1 MIFHIFLS
9 PFCPQ
14 FNVSASPSYNLSKSS
29 ISKVAGSNY
38 WSYNYSVDGSYSL
51 PGKLEIGSDV
61 DMDFRQ
67 KLNAF
72 DVNTDVIL
80 WNAYI
85 EKKFLKNEALVLRFS
100 VHDILD
106 QNKGYN
112 RTVQSYAIVE
122 KHYLTYQRYG
132 LITLT
137 WNFNNKGGAGAPKSM
152 F

>member
-1 MIFHIFLS
+1 MNIRTYVKDKY
-9 PFCPQ
+9 Q
-14 FNVSASPSYNLSKSS
+14 FSVSARPSYNMSKST

-38 WSYNYSVDGSYSL
+38 WSYNYGVDGNYTL

-61 DMDFRQ
+61 DMNFRQ
-67 KLNAF
+67 KLTAF

-80 WNAYI
+80 WNAYL
-85 EKKFLKNEALVLRFS
+85 EKKFLKKDALTLRLS
-100 VHDILD
+100 VHDILN
-106 QNKGYN
+106 QNKGYD
-112 RTVQSYAIVE
+112 RTIQPNAIEE